1 MVKKQPNLDY
11 SARPPVVN
19 RRSHRVAT
27 SANWIVSRVQP
38 RSPIQRWKSP
48 REINVDSNL
57 VPVIILI
64 CKGELKDTWIM
75 YKCRKKSKRW
85 FGKTL
90 KLQHLNWISATKV
103 TKPPW
108 HTKPNTF
115 FFVQIF
121 NHIKWIF
128 QYVEKVQIKQNEMII
143 VTNLYNA
150 WFAYGR

>member
-1 MVKKQPNLDY
+1 MVKIKQNLDY

-27 SANWIVSRVQP
+27 SANWIVSRVEP

-75 YKCRKKSKRW
+75 HKWRKKSKRW

-115 FFVQIF
+115 FFGSNLQS
-121 NHIKWIF
+121 H
-128 QYVEKVQIKQNEMII
+128 EMNFSIRRKS
-143 VTNLYNA
+143 TNKTKRNDYSHEPL
-150 WFAYGR
+150 